1 MRKDR
6 MAAAMIAAAVM
17 MGMTGC
23 KNQTAATE
31 TTKETVTEAAVKETE
46 TTAQEAGAAAAEGKT
61 RIVKDIWEEK

>member
-1 MRKDR
+1 MRKNK

-31 TTKETVTEAAVKETE
+31 TTKETVTEAAAKETE
-46 TTAQEAGAAAAEGKT
+46 TTAQEAGAAET
-61 RIVKDIWEEK
+61 

>member
-1 MRKDR
+1 MRKNR

-31 TTKETVTEAAVKETE
+31 TTKETVTWDTPN
-46 TTAQEAGAAAAEGKT
+46 TFLLL
-61 RIVKDIWEEK
+61 